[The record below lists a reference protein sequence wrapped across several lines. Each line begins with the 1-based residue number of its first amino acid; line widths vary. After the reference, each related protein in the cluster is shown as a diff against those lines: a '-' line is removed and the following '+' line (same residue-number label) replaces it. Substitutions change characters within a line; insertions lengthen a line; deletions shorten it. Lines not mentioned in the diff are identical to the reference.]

1 MNELAGKA
9 ISYEDIGVKYEK
21 DVAGIASKI
30 AAIDPRNPTR
40 KLKAASSSLSG
51 EPMIS
56 SHTEARTTG
65 TEQTNAKTENT
76 VPATL
81 RFEGL

>member
-1 MNELAGKA
+1 MNKA
-9 ISYEDIGVKYEK
+9 TYAYRSLPNKTPAMPKPSVGL
-21 DVAGIASKI
+21 ASKI

-40 KLKAASSSLSG
+40 KLKAASPSLSG

-65 TEQTNAKTENT
+65 TEQINAKTENT